1 MNVLRFAP
9 NVTLRP
15 SSAGAVLLWAFQQW
29 VNESAQDLTVTSGS
43 DGAHSGV
50 GDPHHDGNAFDV
62 RSHDFAIDAKDSFV
76 RKVLNYLG
84 DPQPKDGGYV
94 TAYFFGWLE
103 NAGSSD
109 PAKPEHFHFQLRRGM
124 SYPPLTNREAV
135 QDASAG
141 EN

>member
-1 MNVLRFAP
+1 MNVVRFVSTVKLVP
-9 NVTLRP
+9 D
-15 SSAGAVLLWAFQQW
+15 SAGTVLLWAFQQW
-29 VNESAQDLTVTSGS
+29 VNEARQDITVTSGA
-43 DGAHSGV
+43 DGTHSGPD
-50 GDPHHDGNAFDV
+50 DPHFYGRAFDV
-62 RSHDFAIDAKDSFV
+62 RSHDFSIIAKGSFV
-76 RKVLNYLG
+76 QKVLSYLG

-103 NAGSSD
+103 QSGQDN
-109 PAKPEHFHFQLRRGM
+109 EHFHFQLRRGM